1 MHLSVARPPAV
12 TVPPL
17 GRGASMAIAAATER
31 VAGEIRTRLDEL
43 RAQLAAINREAERL
57 IDEFERRSR
66 VLEANIER
74 FTIAAADAQAAIR
87 ELVRSNGSEPNGEDR
102 R

>member
-1 MHLSVARPPAV
+1 
-12 TVPPL
+12 
-17 GRGASMAIAAATER
+17 MAIAAATER
-31 VAGEIRTRLDEL
+31 VAAEIRTRLDEL

-57 IDEFERRSR
+57 IDEFERRSA
-66 VLEANIER
+66 VLERNIEA

-87 ELVRSNGSEPNGEDR
+87 DLVRSNGTDPGAEER